1 MSFMASLL
9 SAGAQDKFRLQI
21 VEAEFQTHG
30 ILMRVHESLYAHVK
44 HRKLR
49 LRPLANIAEN
59 RRLINEFSATE
70 DRHEQILEWSFRL
83 DVFATCRVKWINDH
97 EGGGR
102 SAFNIEN
109 SVTDE
114 LFVGSKS
121 SDLLD
126 AWRRDLRD
134 LFAQLHFV
142 NPAPAVTANRTQFVN
157 ATERRLIVG
166 RDQFGAHA
174 PDVDHCALRLD
185 AGDDILVEVVARHND
200 RIREARR
207 IEKLSPLDAQPGQI
221 AGIESDAHHFVTPFA
236 KQATRFHGPANAF
249 QRVVSVHEKHAV
261 VRHCFGVSA
270 EGFPLVI
277 KRHHPTVGMG
287 PPHWNAIELRGENIR
302 CGSATADVSGTAGCQ
317 RTVHALCPT
326 QSEFQHRLATRR
338 QTNPGGLRRDK
349 RLEVDKVQQRR
360 LQQLTLQNGSL
371 NPQQR
376 FLWKDRCSLRDRINI
391 AAEAQ
396 CSEVIQ
402 KSTVEELLV
411 IISAECA
418 EKRQIILCELEGL
431 KKLNR
436 RRQAR
441 C

>member
-9 SAGAQDKFRLQI
+9 SAGAQDEFRLQI
-21 VEAEFQTHG
+21 VQTEFQTHG
-30 ILMRVHESLYAHVK
+30 ILMRVHESLYTHVK

-114 LFVGSKS
+114 LFVGPKS

-126 AWRRDLRD
+126 AWRRNLRD

-142 NPAPAVTANRTQFVN
+142 NPAPVVTANRTQLVN
-157 ATERRLIVG
+157 APERGLIVG
-166 RDQFGAHA
+166 RDQFGAYG
-174 PDVDHCALRLD
+174 PDVDHCALLLE
-185 AGDDILVEVVARHND
+185 AGNDVLVEVVARHND
-200 RIREARR
+200 RVREAGS
-207 IEKLSPLDAQPGQI
+207 IENLPRFDTQPRQI
-221 AGIESDAHHFVTPFA
+221 AGIESDAHHFVTPLA
-236 KQATRFHGPANAF
+236 KQAARFHCPSNAF
-249 QRVVSVHEKHAV
+249 QRVVSVHQEHAV
-261 VRHCFGVSA
+261 VRHRFGVSA
-270 EGFPLVI
+270 EGLPLVI

-287 PPHWNAIELRGENIR
+287 PTHWNAIEPRGQNIR
-302 CGSATADVSGTAGCQ
+302 CGCTTADVSGTAGCQ
-317 RTVHALCPT
+317 RAVHALCPT

-349 RLEVDKVQQRR
+349 RLEVI
-360 LQQLTLQNGSL
+360 
-371 NPQQR
+371 R
-376 FLWKDRCSLRDRINI
+376 FS
-391 AAEAQ
+391 
-396 CSEVIQ
+396 
-402 KSTVEELLV
+402 
-411 IISAECA
+411 SAVSS
-418 EKRQIILCELEGL
+418 
-431 KKLNR
+431 N
-436 RRQAR
+436 
-441 C
+441 